1 MNFIPHLQ
9 DEDNECKLHLLLF
22 ELESFILMSDQIP
35 QRNARRGAP
44 PEDSMNTSNITQSN
58 PSSEASHAAL
68 RPNTRSQAPLA
79 GTAGIVDHDRAH
91 TETHQGPAH
100 ASTQSHSNTTRAHP
114 QLRNEEERHGDSY
127 TTQSSKRPARDQQYQ
142 EDSLRASTSRAHDKA
157 SGYYTRESSNTR
169 RNLRKR
175 IQMLQIAMG
184 QIGN

>member
-79 GTAGIVDHDRAH
+79 GTAGIVDHDRAY
-91 TETHQGPAH
+91 TETYQGPAH
-100 ASTQSHSNTTRAHP
+100 ATQSHSNTTRAHP

-142 EDSLRASTSRAHDKA
+142 EDSLRASTSRAQDKA